1 MKGKRPRWLVN
12 AIRYEKGFIAF
23 AWSEIKKGKAFY
35 VKSLALFVIV
45 AGTISGLL
53 SSFEDTEVYRS
64 GYGIKAAT
72 CALGAAGIVF
82 IGMIPTASSAKPSF
96 DPFIRAL
103 GGAFAFLAG
112 TFWLLAETGGNI
124 QPYLLVVLSTGGTML
139 VVSVTMFLLGTVNR
153 WEGTYKRRR
162 KEGKRSELY

>member
-82 IGMIPTASSAKPSF
+82 IGMIPTASSA

-124 QPYLLVVLSTGGTML
+124 QTIFVGGP
-139 VVSVTMFLLGTVNR
+139 VDWRHDACRFGHHVPSGHCKSLGR
-153 WEGTYKRRR
+153 YI
-162 KEGKRSELY
+162 

>member
-1 MKGKRPRWLVN
+1 MKGKRPPWLVN
-12 AIRYEKGFIAF
+12 AIRYEKRFIAF
-23 AWSEIKKGKAFY
+23 AWSEITKGKAFY
-35 VKSLALFVIV
+35 VKSLSLFVVV

-53 SSFEDTEVYRS
+53 SSSEDTEVYRS

-103 GGAFAFLAG
+103 AGAFAFLAG
-112 TFWLLAETGGNI
+112 MFWLLAETGGNM

-139 VVSVTMFLLGTVNR
+139 VLSVAMFLLGAVNR
-153 WEGTYKRRR
+153 WEGTYQRRR
-162 KEGKRSELY
+162 KEGKRSEL

>member
-1 MKGKRPRWLVN
+1 MMGRRPRWLGN

-23 AWSEIKKGKAFY
+23 AWGDIKKGKAFY
-35 VKSLALFVIV
+35 VKSLALFVVV

-82 IGMIPTASSAKPSF
+82 IGLIPTASFAKPSF
-96 DPFIRAL
+96 DPFIRVV

-112 TFWLLAETGGNI
+112 VFWLLAETGGNI
-124 QPYLLVVLSTGGTML
+124 QPYLLVILSTGGTML
-139 VVSVTMFLLGTVNR
+139 AASVAMFLLGAVNR
-153 WEGTYKRRR
+153 WEGAYKGRR
-162 KEGKRSELY
+162 KEENRLEL